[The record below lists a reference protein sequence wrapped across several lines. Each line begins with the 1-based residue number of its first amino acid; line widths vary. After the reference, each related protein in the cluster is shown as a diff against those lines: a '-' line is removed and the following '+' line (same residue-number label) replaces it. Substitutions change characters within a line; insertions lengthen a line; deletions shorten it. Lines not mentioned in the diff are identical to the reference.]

1 MQGKR
6 VGHWI
11 ELGFWQ
17 LAVRLLSSARPLRGP
32 ISRIASHLHSQP
44 LLRRVPTDGLI
55 ALAGWGLGLLLGYWL
70 AQAYF

>member
-32 ISRIASHLHSQP
+32 ISRAASYLHDHP
-44 LLRRVPTDGLI
+44 LPRRVPVDGLI
-55 ALAGWGLGLLLGYWL
+55 ALAGWGCGLVLGYWL
-70 AQAYF
+70 AQVYF